1 MHFLKY
7 IEKYQKHILN
17 CITQQTASKR
27 KGVWYLQLFHYKFHC
42 DSPHTKVHVASIII
56 LCLTIRHLKGLYGFE
71 NSLYNYLLVCIC
83 ARNKTYIV
91 IFLLFRIS
99 NYNLINHNRLK
110 QPIDFYSDI
119 YIYIYI
125 CIYIIL
131 YYIFRS
137 FVS

>member
-1 MHFLKY
+1 MHCLKY

-56 LCLTIRHLKGLYGFE
+56 LCLTIRHLKGSLWFE
-71 NSLYNYLLVCIC
+71 NLQYNYLLVCIC
-83 ARNKTYIV
+83 ARNKAYIV

-99 NYNLINHNRLK
+99 NCNLINHNRLK

-119 YIYIYI
+119 YIYIH
-125 CIYIIL
+125 IYNIIL
-131 YYIFRS
+131 YF
-137 FVS
+137 